1 MEFETPQT
9 FENENTQV
17 KIYKINQ
24 PSKKLKFDLEALL
37 ENNMEAVSVVRLNA
51 IDELDRYVNEGRSLK
66 IHEDVFD
73 WWHKHKKIY
82 PHLYKMA
89 MRYLIVPAT
98 SADSERVFSTA
109 GYVLSCKRSKLSG
122 SHANMIIFLN
132 KNL

>member
-73 WWHKHKKIY
+73 W
-82 PHLYKMA
+82 
-89 MRYLIVPAT
+89 
-98 SADSERVFSTA
+98 
-109 GYVLSCKRSKLSG
+109 
-122 SHANMIIFLN
+122 
-132 KNL
+132 